1 MHWAITGKTAAEI
14 IHERAD
20 SNKLNMGL
28 TNWRHPKIRKQN
40 ISIAKNYL
48 KEDELQA
55 LNNLVEQY
63 LIFAEGQAM
72 RRIPMY
78 MKDWI
83 AKLDAFLQLNERDV
97 LTHAGKITHQL
108 AVQHAEQEYEIFH
121 KNRIKELDKTDTDFD
136 QSIKMIENQK
146 TTSPKKGGK

>member
-1 MHWAITGKTAAEI
+1 M
-14 IHERAD
+14 
-20 SNKLNMGL
+20 
-28 TNWRHPKIRKQN
+28 
-40 ISIAKNYL
+40 
-48 KEDELQA
+48 
-55 LNNLVEQY
+55 EQY
-63 LIFAEGQAM
+63 LIIAEGQAM

-121 KNRIKELDKTDTDFD
+121 KRRIKELDKADTDFD